1 MEAEKRKEQ
10 RIIIDVIN
18 LPFLGSK
25 EEDHLCFQYLLV
37 DVNRSGVR
45 IVIPKW
51 VVNRELIRKG
61 DIINF
66 HIPFEVE
73 KNFYDQGIIVW
84 SQWDDTIQS
93 EVYGVSVENSKSLPY
108 PEPRV
113 TSENIVVK
121 LLKDSMLLKKGVHI
135 YLGHLIPLF
144 SRITKYSQS
153 EYPQLKTVFLEDVRG
168 RISEHH
174 LNLQDLYEK
183 SIKEINTTSDI
194 PKLIDLEELRAIIES
209 EIYVEIFN
217 ITFSDEHI
225 KPYLNAIKK
234 LENRLYSNYNI
245 IVMLYVNA
253 LS

>member
-37 DVNRSGVR
+37 DVNRGGVR

-93 EVYGVSVENSKSLPY
+93 EVYGVYVENSKSLPY
-108 PEPRV
+108 PEPWV

-135 YLGHLIPLF
+135 YFGHLIPLF

-174 LNLQDLYEK
+174 LNLQELYEK